1 MFVKC
6 TIKHHCDIF
15 SSYLDI
21 HFSIYRRKFD
31 EMFGT
36 EPVTSEQTP
45 PLPPAMDA
53 FQEVTKFV
61 KIYNFEKDSKRFEI
75 FTR

>member
-1 MFVKC
+1 
-6 TIKHHCDIF
+6 
-15 SSYLDI
+15 
-21 HFSIYRRKFD
+21 
-31 EMFGT
+31 MFGT

-61 KIYNFEKDSKRFEI
+61 KIYNYEKDSKRFEI